1 MQWRVYMY
9 HTWDKS
15 EDVQAVIKVCLF
27 EFSRKKKRRSS
38 KHVTNCWILECKF
51 YRYPYLPV
59 AFITFSLAATWSLI
73 SWKQHTCLTAQR
85 LTCCHILSSHCA
97 AVVHVAQWRAG
108 HDGGNFGAHSEQ
120 GRAGLS
126 PEGSQG
132 QLLWPAAGGCPF
144 YTADT
149 HYIRPDLTTHHTR
162 THEHTHICTH
172 THTYA
177 HTHTH
182 HQTTLHHTAHP
193 HSTTTTTPHTHIY
206 MHMLAQQI
214 KLHNT
219 TCTHTT
225 TTTPPTPPPT
235 HTHTH
240 THVHRIILLTH
251 ILPHTAPLPAPTQ
264 TLMYKHIH

>member
-38 KHVTNCWILECKF
+38 KHVKNCWILECKF

-73 SWKQHTCLTAQR
+73 SWKQHTCLPAQH

-149 HYIRPDLTTHHTR
+149 HYIRPDLTTHHTH
-162 THEHTHICTH
+162 THTHTSAHTHIC
-172 THTYA
+172 
-177 HTHTH
+177 THTH

-193 HSTTTTTPHTHIY
+193 HYHHHTTHTHI
-206 MHMLAQQI
+206 HPHACTADQTTQHH
-214 KLHNT
+214 LH
-219 TCTHTT
+219 THHHHN
-225 TTTPPTPPPT
+225 PPPPNT
-235 HTHTH
+235 HTHTCAQKNIAH
-240 THVHRIILLTH
+240 
-251 ILPHTAPLPAPTQ
+251 PHTASHSPTPRPH
-264 TLMYKHIH
+264 TNTHV